1 MFREYLASRRR
12 PSVILRPLNVK
23 PNIWFLTK
31 PIGSF
36 CRISRRDEG
45 RGMTFKREDIE
56 TLRLLRAFTKIAD
69 PERRREIV
77 ALVESMAKSDNEQ
90 PKPSR

>member
-1 MFREYLASRRR
+1 
-12 PSVILRPLNVK
+12 
-23 PNIWFLTK
+23 
-31 PIGSF
+31 
-36 CRISRRDEG
+36 
-45 RGMTFKREDIE
+45 MTFKREDIE